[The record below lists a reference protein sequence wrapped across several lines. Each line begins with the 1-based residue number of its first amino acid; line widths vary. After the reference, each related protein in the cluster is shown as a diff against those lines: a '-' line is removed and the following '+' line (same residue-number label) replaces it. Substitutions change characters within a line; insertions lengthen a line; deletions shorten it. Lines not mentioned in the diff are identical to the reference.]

1 MEESQIEFIKNNY
14 SNMTGKELANTLNI
28 SIGTLYDI
36 IHELNL
42 YKTFRWTKERVDILK
57 EYYSLGDWKL
67 LYEKL
72 GYDNYQSI
80 CSKASSLGIKVDG
93 DYSKEDVDF
102 MLDAYGKLSL
112 DEIAGHLKRKASAV
126 YAKMNTLGL
135 KTVER
140 WSSEEMKLLKE
151 VYPKYTNRYLSEK
164 YFPNRKAECI
174 RSMALKQGYHK
185 TEEKSVKWYDHEK
198 MILQLQELAKELGRT
213 PKLEDLVP
221 NGLPSSKSYE
231 RYFGGYRNACELA
244 GLDINVNLFGVLGSV
259 QYSLNGD
266 ICFSKA
272 EKVVTDF
279 FIENNIKYKKEEL
292 YRDYTGI
299 ESNGFK
305 RVDWIMSDNIFV
317 EYFGLSDKDYYYQR
331 MEEKRMICRDC
342 NIILMELYR
351 KDLKNLHNI
360 FKEFIN

>member
-1 MEESQIEFIKNNY
+1 MNDIEIEFMRNNY
-14 SNMTGKELANTLNI
+14 KNMSSEELAKALNMSI
-28 SIGTLYDI
+28 SMVYTNLKKI
-36 IHELNL
+36 NL
-42 YKTFRWTKERVDILK
+42 YKTFRWNDERIAILK
-57 EYYSLGDWKL
+57 EIYPTGNWTL

-72 GYDNYQSI
+72 GFDNYQSI
-80 CSKASSLGIKVDG
+80 IHKACKLGIKVDG
-93 DYSKEDVDF
+93 DYLQEEVDF
-102 MLDAYGKLSL
+102 MIDAFGKLSL
-112 DEIAGHLKRKASAV
+112 EEIAQHLNRSPAAV
-126 YAKMNTLGL
+126 YGKMNKLGL
-135 KTVER
+135 KTFER
-140 WSSEEMKLLKE
+140 WTDEEMKLLAE
-151 VYPKYTNRYLSEK
+151 VYPNYTNKYLSEK
-164 YFPNRKAECI
+164 FFPNRKAVNI
-174 RSMALKQGYHK
+174 RSMALKNGYHK
-185 TEEKSVKWYDHEK
+185 SEEKSVKWYDKEK
-198 MILQLQELAKELGRT
+198 MIAQLQDLAKELDKT
-213 PKLEDLVP
+213 PGLGDLVP

-279 FIENNIKYKKEEL
+279 FIENDIEYKKEEL

-305 RVDWIMSDNIFV
+305 RVDWIIGDNIFI

-360 FKEFIN
+360 FKDFIN